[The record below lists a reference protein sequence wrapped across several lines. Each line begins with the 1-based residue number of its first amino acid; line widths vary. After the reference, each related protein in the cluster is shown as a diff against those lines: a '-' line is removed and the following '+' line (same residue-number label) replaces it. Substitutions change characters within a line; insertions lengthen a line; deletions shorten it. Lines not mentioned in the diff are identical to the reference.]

1 MLQQKRQTLDLA
13 DLAVFLHFTPVS
25 VYGEGEGEVDNKSNH
40 KIAFNYLWTSL
51 QDTALIYRT
60 CSLDE

>member
-40 KIAFNYLWTSL
+40 KIAFNYL
-51 QDTALIYRT
+51 
-60 CSLDE
+60 